1 MNLTKKLF
9 VFREQFE
16 RCCAL
21 ATLLERKE
29 NAGCPNQNLVVQH
42 QKTGMANF
50 GFETHIL
57 ESTRPSMH
65 PRGFNKGR
73 WFRSSCPL
81 HQLRSIIRY
90 LFTLNYSKMFRFKNV
105 VVARV
110 NYSNLGKEL

>member
-29 NAGCPNQNLVVQH
+29 NAGCPNQNLVLQH
-42 QKTGMANF
+42 QKTGIPKF

-57 ESTRPSMH
+57 VYWSLQGRLCTRVVSTRGGGSVFPALADH
-65 PRGFNKGR
+65 LAHFRVQRKVVCQIGRGVHFHKNNT
-73 WFRSSCPL
+73 SC
-81 HQLRSIIRY
+81 
-90 LFTLNYSKMFRFKNV
+90 
-105 VVARV
+105 
-110 NYSNLGKEL
+110 